1 MVSVLDSRSSSLGLS
16 PGWGRTHFTPTAP
29 LSTQGGW
36 GGGGGPFNA
45 GGNPGGG
52 RNTPSRFMLLKQEL
66 STGPISH

>member
-36 GGGGGPFNA
+36 GGVEVHL
-45 GGNPGGG
+45 
-52 RNTPSRFMLLKQEL
+52 MLGVTLEAVEIL
-66 STGPISH
+66 LVASCY